1 MVPIVAAETLAAE
14 PLAAAPKLQIVAE
27 PLPMVPIVAADPS
40 PSPDAQRLSASSTL
54 WIGMPSA
61 WLASKSVNHKEQER
75 GKCRRESKTGI
86 ENERERARERERKR
100 ERGREVD

>member
-1 MVPIVAAETLAAE
+1 M
-14 PLAAAPKLQIVAE
+14 
-27 PLPMVPIVAADPS
+27 
-40 PSPDAQRLSASSTL
+40 ASTK
-54 WIGMPSA
+54 
-61 WLASKSVNHKEQER
+61 LASGSVNHKEQER